1 MSPRSMDST
10 ATKVP
15 ASFPSPAG
23 LSPVGP
29 SPMGTPSVDHAPMG
43 PSPNGP
49 WSRSLLPMDCASM
62 THPLTPVSA
71 AAKSATGT
79 AAAASVSGTH
89 GSQPAQPTP
98 VSHRLGPDLLQTD
111 HSKEGTAVAC
121 TRDDARNMVLGGAGM
136 SLPFKAAG
144 LQQLADAALK
154 SKRVSL
160 LPSGSKAQPDWHCL
174 CALLTEAA
182 THCPA

>member
-1 MSPRSMDST
+1 
-10 ATKVP
+10 
-15 ASFPSPAG
+15 
-23 LSPVGP
+23 
-29 SPMGTPSVDHAPMG
+29 
-43 PSPNGP
+43 
-49 WSRSLLPMDCASM
+49 MDCASM

-136 SLPFKAAG
+136 ILPFKAAG

-174 CALLTEAA
+174 SALLTEAA